1 MMYYIPTLVACTL
14 TYVAVSQVASLGK
27 IAGAMTRAIPGA
39 ANMILLV
46 VLVMSCFATLGAE
59 LFGECPPP
67 AAPANKKGTAPP
79 PAECVGAQYFG
90 SYGDAMFTLFTMLTP
105 GTDWAG
111 DVARPLMA
119 ELGKS
124 VAWYFVAYVLVV
136 TFVMT
141 NVLRAV
147 ILEKMR

>member
-1 MMYYIPTLVACTL
+1 MTYYIPTLVACTL
-14 TYVAVSQVASLGK
+14 TYVAVSRVKSLGK
-27 IAGAMTRAIPGA
+27 IAGSMKRAIPGA
-39 ANMILLV
+39 ANMIILV
-46 VLVMSCFATLGAE
+46 VLVMCCFATLGAD

-67 AAPANKKGTAPP
+67 AAPAKKGAAPP
-79 PAECVGAQYFG
+79 AAECVGAQYFG
-90 SYGDAMFTLFTMLTP
+90 SYGDAMFTLFTMLAP

-124 VAWYFVAYVLVV
+124 VAWYFVAYVLIV
-136 TFVMT
+136 TFVMA

-147 ILEKMR
+147 ILEKMV

>member
-1 MMYYIPTLVACTL
+1 MYSTLVACTL
-14 TYVAVSQVASLGK
+14 TYVAINKVASLGK
-27 IAGAMTRAIPGA
+27 IARSTAIAVPGA
-39 ANMILLV
+39 ANLILLV
-46 VLVMSCFATLGAE
+46 LLVMSCFAALGAD
-59 LFGECPPP
+59 LFGACPPAP
-67 AAPANKKGTAPP
+67 APATKRGAAPSSS
-79 PAECVGAQYFG
+79 ECVGARYFG
-90 SYGDAMFTLFTMLTP
+90 SYGDAMFTLFTMLAP

-119 ELGKS
+119 ERGRS

-147 ILEKMR
+147 LLAKMG

>member
-1 MMYYIPTLVACTL
+1 MYSTLVACTL
-14 TYVAVSQVASLGK
+14 TYVAINKVASLGK
-27 IAGAMTRAIPGA
+27 IARSIAVALPGA
-39 ANMILLV
+39 TNLILLM
-46 VLVMSCFATLGAE
+46 VLVMSCFAALGAD
-59 LFGECPPP
+59 LFGACPP
-67 AAPANKKGTAPP
+67 APAPATKRGAAPP
-79 PAECVGAQYFG
+79 PSMCVGARYFG

-124 VAWYFVAYVLVV
+124 VAWYFVAYVLIVA
-136 TFVMT
+136 FVMT